1 MAEKTQSGGSSP
13 SIEKAMERLDGLVKE
28 MESGQLPLDKLISTY
43 EEGVKLIRLC
53 QEKLD
58 AAEQKIQI
66 ITRNASGP
74 SGVEDFQ
81 SATNEP

>member
-1 MAEKTQSGGSSP
+1 MAEKALSSTPAP

-28 MESGQLPLDKLISTY
+28 MESGQLPLEKLISTY

-74 SGVEDFQ
+74 VGVEDFQ
-81 SATNEP
+81 SAANE